1 MSVRVAPVGR
11 ATPLCDAED
20 MNNFPPRIPLTAV
33 HGPDARGDSDEPLVI
48 DCDTCVVRESDACA
62 DCVMSF
68 LLDQDH
74 EESTAVVLDLEEI
87 RALRALGEAGLVPTL
102 RHRASG

>member
-1 MSVRVAPVGR
+1 
-11 ATPLCDAED
+11 
-20 MNNFPPRIPLTAV
+20 
-33 HGPDARGDSDEPLVI
+33 
-48 DCDTCVVRESDACA
+48 VVRESDSCA

-68 LLDQDH
+68 LLDHDH